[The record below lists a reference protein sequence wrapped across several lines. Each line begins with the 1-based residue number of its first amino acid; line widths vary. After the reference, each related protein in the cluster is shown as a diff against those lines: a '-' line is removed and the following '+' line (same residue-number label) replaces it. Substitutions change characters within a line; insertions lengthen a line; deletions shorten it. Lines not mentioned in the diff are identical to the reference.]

1 MNTKAQQAKEIE
13 DLLKS
18 SGQIALEAIFV
29 RLQFMIIKTET
40 WKVEVPKDVL
50 DNMDKISELFNNMS
64 IRFPQLSE
72 QLKAWHSSTPD
83 DQLPIRPSEE
93 ASPGETS
100 LNE

>member
-18 SGQIALEAIFV
+18 SGQIEMAAIFI
-29 RLQFMIIKTET
+29 RLQFMIIKTGN
-40 WKVEVPKDVL
+40 WKIEVPKDVL
-50 DNMDKISELFNNMS
+50 DNFEAITKCFIDMS
-64 IRFPQLSE
+64 IRFPQLIE
-72 QLKAWHSSTPD
+72 QLKAWHAMTPD
-83 DQLPIRPSEE
+83 DQLPIRPSGE